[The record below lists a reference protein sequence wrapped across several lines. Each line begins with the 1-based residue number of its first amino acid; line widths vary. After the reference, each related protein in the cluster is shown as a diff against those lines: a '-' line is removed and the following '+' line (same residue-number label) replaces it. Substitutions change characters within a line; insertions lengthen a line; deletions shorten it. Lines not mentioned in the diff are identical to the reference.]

1 MKRKGEVFT
10 NWADSEDA
18 KNIASVVHHAV
29 SPDIP
34 VRPLKF
40 SRVFDTIFEQEK
52 SIRHMMESDPLARY
66 TYREVANQFDNL
78 LSYLDAHYA

>member
-1 MKRKGEVFT
+1 M
-10 NWADSEDA
+10 
-18 KNIASVVHHAV
+18 HHAV

-34 VRPLKF
+34 VRPLKV